1 MMKRIVTI
9 QDISCLGKCSLT
21 VALPIISAMGVEAAI
36 IPTAVLSTHTMF
48 KGFTCKDLD
57 DQIVPITDHWKE
69 QGIKFDGIY
78 TGYLAS
84 EAQIQTV
91 MSVIEKLKD
100 NTVVVVDPAMAD
112 NGKLYPAFDEAFP
125 KEMAKLC
132 GVADIILPNITEACF
147 MTGTEYKEK
156 YDENYVFELVKK
168 LAALGCKKI
177 ILKGVVMHGNYGV
190 LVYDC
195 EANTYKTYFHERIP
209 VGYHGTG
216 DIFSSAFV
224 GALMGGKSLENSVK
238 IAADYVVECIRI
250 TAEREGSNWYGVDFE
265 TAIPFLVD
273 RMRK

>member
-1 MMKRIVTI
+1 MKRIVTI

-69 QGIKFDGIY
+69 LGIKFDGIY

-156 YDENYVFELVKK
+156 YDENYVFDLVKK
-168 LAALGCKKI
+168 LAALGCKKV
-177 ILKGVVMHGNYGV
+177 ILKGVVMHGSYGV
-190 LVYDC
+190 LIYDC
-195 EANTYKTYFHERIP
+195 VANTYRTYFHERIP

-224 GALMGGKSLENSVK
+224 GALMGGKEFEESVK

-265 TAIPFLVD
+265 TAIPSLVD
-273 RMRK
+273 KMRK

>member
-1 MMKRIVTI
+1 MKRIVTI

-69 QGIKFDGIY
+69 LGIKFDGIY

-91 MSVIEKLKD
+91 MSVIEKLRD

-132 GVADIILPNITEACF
+132 GIADIILPNITEACF
-147 MTGTEYKEK
+147 MTGTEYRDK
-156 YDENYVFELVKK
+156 YDENYVFDLVKK
-168 LAALGCKKI
+168 LAALGCKKV
-177 ILKGVVMHGNYGV
+177 ILKGVVMHGSYGV
-190 LVYDC
+190 LIYDC
-195 EANTYKTYFHERIP
+195 VANTYRTYFHERIP

-224 GALMGGKSLENSVK
+224 GALMGGKEFEESVK

-265 TAIPFLVD
+265 TAIPSLVD
-273 RMRK
+273 KMRK

>member
-1 MMKRIVTI
+1 MKRIVTI

-69 QGIKFDGIY
+69 LGIKFDGIY

-100 NTVVVVDPAMAD
+100 NTVVIVDPAMAD

-132 GVADIILPNITEACF
+132 GIADIILPNITEACF
-147 MTGTEYKEK
+147 MTGTEYKDK
-156 YDENYVFELVKK
+156 YDENYVFDLVKK
-168 LAALGCKKI
+168 LAALGCKKV
-177 ILKGVVMHGNYGV
+177 ILKGVVMHGSYGV
-190 LVYDC
+190 LIYDC
-195 EANTYKTYFHERIP
+195 VANTYRTYFHERIP

-224 GALMGGKSLENSVK
+224 GALMGGKEFEESVK

-273 RMRK
+273 KMRK

>member
-1 MMKRIVTI
+1 MKRIVTI

-69 QGIKFDGIY
+69 LGIKFDGIY

-84 EAQIQTV
+84 EAQIHTV
-91 MSVIEKLKD
+91 MSVIEKLKN

-132 GVADIILPNITEACF
+132 GIADIILPNITEACF
-147 MTGTEYKEK
+147 MTGTEYKDK
-156 YDENYVFELVKK
+156 YDENYVFDLVKK

-177 ILKGVVMHGNYGV
+177 ILKGVVMHGSYGV
-190 LVYDC
+190 LIYDC
-195 EANTYKTYFHERIP
+195 VANTYRTYFHERIP

-224 GALMGGKSLENSVK
+224 GALMGGKEFEESVK

-273 RMRK
+273 KMRK

>member
-1 MMKRIVTI
+1 MKRIVTI

-69 QGIKFDGIY
+69 QNIKFDGIY

-84 EAQIQTV
+84 ESQIQTV

-100 NTVVVVDPAMAD
+100 NTAVIVDPAMAD
-112 NGKLYPAFDEAFP
+112 NGKLYPAFNEVFP

-132 GVADIILPNITEACF
+132 GIADIILPNITEACF

-156 YDENYVFELVKK
+156 YDENYIFDLVKK
-168 LAALGCKKI
+168 LSQLGCKKI
-177 ILKGVVMHGNYGV
+177 ILKGVVMHGSYGV
-190 LVYDC
+190 LIYDC
-195 EANTYKTYFHERIP
+195 AENSYKTYFHERIP

-216 DIFSSAFV
+216 DVFSSAFV
-224 GALMGGKSLENSVK
+224 GAMMGGKSIEESVK

-273 RMRK
+273 RIRK

>member
-1 MMKRIVTI
+1 MKRIVTI

-69 QGIKFDGIY
+69 LGIKFDGIY

-132 GVADIILPNITEACF
+132 GIADIILPNITEACF
-147 MTGTEYKEK
+147 MTGTEYKDK
-156 YDENYVFELVKK
+156 YDENYVFDLVKK
-168 LAALGCKKI
+168 LAALGCKKV
-177 ILKGVVMHGNYGV
+177 ILKGVVMHGSYGV
-190 LVYDC
+190 LIYDC
-195 EANTYKTYFHERIP
+195 VANTYRTYFHERIP

-224 GALMGGKSLENSVK
+224 GALMGGKEFEESVK

-273 RMRK
+273 KMRK